1 MMSRGRSVEDPAEA
15 SIRAAAL
22 VKLFCPEVAFF
33 GMISGI
39 SPEDLTADDRRL
51 LDHRSHMTVA
61 MEKHHGCRV
70 GVKVLAVR
78 DAEPGTGERYAREIV
93 LVRPD
98 GRIVQYGIVRIEL
111 ESVDPAV
118 RAAIRRGD
126 EPLGRI
132 LVNAGLLCDV
142 QHVQLVRIEPGPHVR
157 RLIQSSE
164 PLSGRVAEIL
174 VGGRPAI
181 ELLEVVVPA

>member
-51 LDHRSHMTVA
+51 LDHRSHMTVT
-61 MEKHHGCRV
+61 MERHHGCTVDLRV
-70 GVKVLAVR
+70 V
-78 DAEPGTGERYAREIV
+78 AERHPAGAGGDSYAREIL

-98 GRIVQYGIVRIEL
+98 GVVVQCGIVRIDL
-111 ESVDPAV
+111 ATLDPETA
-118 RAAIRRGD
+118 AAIRGRAA
-126 EPLGRI
+126 PLGRI
-132 LVNAGLLCDV
+132 LVVAGLLCEV
-142 QHVQLVRIEPGPHVR
+142 QRVALLRIEAGPHLGRWVGRQR
-157 RLIQSSE
+157 RLH
-164 PLSGRVAEIL
+164 GRVA
-174 VGGRPAI
+174 
-181 ELLEVVVPA
+181 